1 MTPEKLH
8 RIFDGMD
15 MKYKPGFYEF
25 FKDNY
30 EQILADTEK
39 QSELSKIQNQW
50 DKIVEANLG
59 QKVNFEKCEAY
70 IYSHVYENVGEDELE
85 IAKLASNSGYSQ
97 EDFEKVQ
104 EIFKA
109 QKQRTQSSIP
119 QIEKKDAK
127 TGYTYKV
134 LRLDDPTAI
143 FVGELT
149 DCCQALGDAGE
160 SCMRHSVTSTNGRIL
175 VVQDGEGKILSQSW
189 TWRNKNTICLDNI
202 EAVQKDSQNKKI
214 ISSNLLSI
222 IQEAAKD
229 FVETDKVGMQKWREA
244 QLSKLEQEKAN
255 GSISEQ
261 EYNESKAKIEQV
273 VQSQQLTK
281 VTVGIGYTDVDL
293 SGLKADNE
301 NKYPEESVAYIS
313 DSRKQ
318 LVLYEDQSIQHKDNN
333 ARTVAMYTDDEN
345 STKLIQVDT
354 SEIERS
360 QDDEYEDDDEID
372 EYDGYNDED
381 GEIKLN
387 DIRNA
392 VRYAGNRQEAREAL
406 QNIEKQLEENGI
418 EI

>member
-1 MTPEKLH
+1 
-8 RIFDGMD
+8 
-15 MKYKPGFYEF
+15 
-25 FKDNY
+25 
-30 EQILADTEK
+30 
-39 QSELSKIQNQW
+39 
-50 DKIVEANLG
+50 
-59 QKVNFEKCEAY
+59 
-70 IYSHVYENVGEDELE
+70 
-85 IAKLASNSGYSQ
+85 
-97 EDFEKVQ
+97 
-104 EIFKA
+104 
-109 QKQRTQSSIP
+109 
-119 QIEKKDAK
+119 
-127 TGYTYKV
+127 
-134 LRLDDPTAI
+134 
-143 FVGELT
+143 
-149 DCCQALGDAGE
+149 
-160 SCMRHSVTSTNGRIL
+160 
-175 VVQDGEGKILSQSW
+175 
-189 TWRNKNTICLDNI
+189 
-202 EAVQKDSQNKKI
+202 
-214 ISSNLLSI
+214 
-222 IQEAAKD
+222 
-229 FVETDKVGMQKWREA
+229 MQKWREA

-360 QDDEYEDDDEID
+360 QEDEYEDDDEID

-392 VRYAGNRQEAREAL
+392 VRYAQNRQEAREAL

>member
-1 MTPEKLH
+1 
-8 RIFDGMD
+8 MD

-39 QSELSKIQNQW
+39 QSEISKIQNQW

-70 IYSHVYENVGEDELE
+70 IYSQIYENVGEDELE
-85 IAKLASNSGYSQ
+85 IAKLASNCGYSQ
-97 EDFEKVQ
+97 EQFEQVQ
-104 EIFKA
+104 EIFNE
-109 QKQRTQSSIP
+109 QKKRAQSSIP
-119 QIEKKDAK
+119 QIEKKDEK

-149 DCCQALGDAGE
+149 DCCQALGNAGE
-160 SCMRHSVTSTNGRIL
+160 SCMRHSVTSPNGRIL
-175 VVQDGEGKILSQSW
+175 VVQDKEGKILSQSW
-189 TWRNKNTICLDNI
+189 IWRNKNTICLDNI

-214 ISSNLLSI
+214 VSSDLLSV
-222 IQEAAKD
+222 IQGAAKD
-229 FVETDKVGMQKWREA
+229 FVEADKIGIQKWREA
-244 QLSKLEQEKAN
+244 QLTKLEEQKRN

-301 NKYPEESVAYIS
+301 NKYPEESVAYIN

-318 LVLYEDQSIQHKDNN
+318 LVLYEDKSIEHKDNN
-333 ARTVAMYTDDEN
+333 ARTVAMYTDNEN

-360 QDDEYEDDDEID
+360 QDDFEQDEDEWFEDEEYYDEDDKIE
-372 EYDGYNDED
+372 
-381 GEIKLN
+381 LN

-392 VRYAGNRQEAREAL
+392 VRYAKNRQEAREAL
-406 QNIEKQLEENGI
+406 QNIEKWLEENGI

>member
-1 MTPEKLH
+1 
-8 RIFDGMD
+8 
-15 MKYKPGFYEF
+15 
-25 FKDNY
+25 
-30 EQILADTEK
+30 
-39 QSELSKIQNQW
+39 
-50 DKIVEANLG
+50 
-59 QKVNFEKCEAY
+59 
-70 IYSHVYENVGEDELE
+70 
-85 IAKLASNSGYSQ
+85 
-97 EDFEKVQ
+97 
-104 EIFKA
+104 
-109 QKQRTQSSIP
+109 
-119 QIEKKDAK
+119 
-127 TGYTYKV
+127 
-134 LRLDDPTAI
+134 
-143 FVGELT
+143 
-149 DCCQALGDAGE
+149 
-160 SCMRHSVTSTNGRIL
+160 MRHSVTSTNGRIL

-214 ISSNLLSI
+214 ISSNLLSV

-333 ARTVAMYTDDEN
+333 ARTVAMYRDDEN

-360 QDDEYEDDDEID
+360 QEDEYEDDDEID

-392 VRYAGNRQEAREAL
+392 VRYAQNRQEAREAL
-406 QNIEKQLEENGI
+406 QNNEKQLEENGI

>member
-1 MTPEKLH
+1 MWS
-8 RIFDGMD
+8 I
-15 MKYKPGFYEF
+15 
-25 FKDNY
+25 
-30 EQILADTEK
+30 
-39 QSELSKIQNQW
+39 
-50 DKIVEANLG
+50 
-59 QKVNFEKCEAY
+59 Y

-214 ISSNLLSI
+214 ISSNLLSV

-360 QDDEYEDDDEID
+360 QEDEYEDDDEID

-392 VRYAGNRQEAREAL
+392 VRYAQNRQEAREAL